1 MIHSLGCCKL
11 RLIRCQEINEVLL
24 ESGLS
29 SVCLHSVMSQSRRL
43 AALGKFK
50 SSLARILVSTD
61 VASRGLDI
69 PDVDLVI
76 NFDLPRVAV
85 DYVHRVGRT
94 AR

>member
-1 MIHSLGCCKL
+1 M
-11 RLIRCQEINEVLL
+11 LL
-24 ESGLS
+24 EAGIP
-29 SVCLHSVMSQSRRL
+29 SVCLHSVLSQKRRL

-50 SSLARILVSTD
+50 SSLVRVLVSTD

-69 PDVDLVI
+69 PAVDLVV
-76 NFDLPRVAV
+76 NYDLPRVPT

>member
-1 MIHSLGCCKL
+1 M
-11 RLIRCQEINEVLL
+11 LL
-24 ESGLS
+24 EAGLP
-29 SVCLHSVMSQSRRL
+29 SVCLHSVMTQSRRM

-50 SSLARILVSTD
+50 SSLVRILVSTD

-69 PDVDLVI
+69 PEIDLVV
-76 NFDLPRVAV
+76 NFDLPRVAA

>member
-1 MIHSLGCCKL
+1 MHSYLPSFICAH
-11 RLIRCQEINEVLL
+11 RCQEITEVLL
-24 ESGLS
+24 EAGLT
-29 SVCLHSVMSQSRRL
+29 SVCLHSIMGQKRRL

-50 SSLARILVSTD
+50 SSLVSILVSTD

-69 PDVDLVI
+69 PEVDLVV
-76 NFDLPRVAV
+76 NFDLPRVPS